1 MKLIITESKMTSVLH
16 KGLTTLFKGFDNIDY
31 DWAEF
36 NCGMGVCC
44 DPYAIGFVLPDN
56 EYNDY
61 LFKLVDGEMYDPYGD
76 YPEELK
82 GDLPEPCYER
92 PNLMNPDFNIILFDN
107 DFALELSDYLGPIDS
122 WSNTLLRLLNDKFG
136 MDAKQ
141 ILFV

>member
-1 MKLIITESKMTSVLH
+1 MSGVLH
-16 KGLTTLFKGFDNIDY
+16 KLLNTVFKGFDDIDY

-44 DPYAIGFVLPDN
+44 DVYAVGFVLPDK

-61 LFKLVDGEMYDPYGD
+61 LFKLVDGEMYDPHGD

-82 GDLPEPCYER
+82 GDLPEPCYEQ
-92 PNLMNPDFNIILFDN
+92 PNLMNPDFDTILFYN
-107 DFALELSDYLGPIDS
+107 DFALELSDYLGPINS
-122 WSNTLLRLLNDKFG
+122 WSNMLLHLLNDKFG

-141 ILFV
+141 ILFI